1 MIGSL
6 MRLIDNGS
14 TSELNSMCTCKLY
27 ICTLFFCSFMYKY
40 RYICTLLFLFLSSLL
55 KKMVKNHFK
64 DDFGTVFKHL
74 SSTGG
79 MATDDDMRS
88 LLFGD
93 YMKLDAVR
101 REEGEGGRRERK
113 DEDIILITVLMYM

>member
-14 TSELNSMCTCKLY
+14 TSELNSICTCKLY

-40 RYICTLLFLFLSSLL
+40 IYMYITFFLSLSSLL

-93 YMKLDAVR
+93 YMKPDAVR
-101 REEGEGGRRERK
+101 REEGGRRRERK